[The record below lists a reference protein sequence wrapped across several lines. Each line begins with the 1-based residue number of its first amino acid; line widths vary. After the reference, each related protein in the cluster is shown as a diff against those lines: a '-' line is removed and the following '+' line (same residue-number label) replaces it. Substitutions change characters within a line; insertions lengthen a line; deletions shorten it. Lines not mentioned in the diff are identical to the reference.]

1 MCSQGDISCG
11 SSSHPD
17 FIKNYFLSSFL
28 KLPLKFSVASH
39 PGWQNG
45 TINVTQ
51 CVAALNI
58 FTHQSQLFTLRQEDH
73 LLPLV
78 VSRSDRA
85 QNLAFQKKTKM
96 NIFFPAIFPN
106 LRTQRQLAATGKTF
120 SNVAQQSL
128 KKCTITRFVNL
139 VSRFS
144 HKTSSVYFPAG
155 TLRTRATR
163 EHFNGASGEMIT

>member
-11 SSSHPD
+11 PSSHPD
-17 FIKNYFLSSFL
+17 FIKNYFLSNSPFPPIPDGRMEQL
-28 KLPLKFSVASH
+28 MPPSVQLCPKHLHPPVIVVHIAARRSPAPSGGQSIRQGFESGFSKEN
-39 PGWQNG
+39 QN
-45 TINVTQ
+45 
-51 CVAALNI
+51 
-58 FTHQSQLFTLRQEDH
+58 E
-73 LLPLV
+73 
-78 VSRSDRA
+78 
-85 QNLAFQKKTKM
+85 
-96 NIFFPAIFPN
+96 NIFFPASFPN

-144 HKTSSVYFPAG
+144 HKTSSVYFPAV
-155 TLRTRATR
+155 TLRMRATR